1 MSYGTWLSGVV
12 NNAKKKAE
20 EAIGGAI
27 QTGQNVVNDAVQ
39 TGQQVVQNTV
49 NNAVNAGQ
57 QVVQNV
63 ASGYGDWVAQGQ
75 NVVNGAVQTGQQ
87 VATDYVNNTVIPIA
101 NQAVQAGQQAATD
114 YYNNTVVPTVNQ
126 TVANAQEQATNY
138 VNNTVVPTVNNA
150 IGQGAQAVTDNVNNI
165 NGQVQAA
172 VGNAP
177 TEGTQPVATP
187 TVQNPGTN
195 APITQE
201 PSQSTTTESP
211 GSEHIDSYE
220 EFLNKQANDYG
231 GIKDKTTAFYDQQ
244 NQEELKALDDLKAK
258 GDATAKD
265 IYDTTNKTLAEQKE
279 SIYNYADEQLNS
291 SLGYNQEAYDKLV
304 TSITQQMEAGKIS
317 AQEAKELLLIAAEE
331 AKNLTYASAER
342 QRQEAEK
349 MADIQRQRA
358 IADANS
364 AYEQNKTGY
373 GAKAEAM
380 GNMGLTGGGYS
391 DWLDSAAYAQNRAE
405 TQAARA
411 QSDTTKREAK
421 YSEDQKKLS
430 ADANYNEKK
439 YAAES
444 DYLNKIFDI
453 DTSYRANMSEA
464 EQTKLAAD
472 QKAKE
477 TAAGLKMDADTAER
491 EGKLQAETTY
501 KGYLYDNE
509 SEYQKNVLESNKTAG
524 AGKLNAEISYVE
536 SIMNNDKALAEYKE
550 SLKAGTKEAEE
561 KKLALYEQLIRGAG
575 NGTYSADD
583 AKALAEAFGFSEE
596 WTNNVVNSANNYQ
609 SGISDTENK
618 ANAEVSSQRYA
629 SLLTGAANGTY
640 NEATVK
646 ALAKEWGLSEDQ
658 TNELVKAAQD
668 YSSKVSDAESK
679 AKAEANVKNFA
690 GFLDNARNG
699 AYAGYTDKEIE
710 SLASELGIT
719 LNDSQKALIKASM
732 GIAAGEAG
740 EADDKYR
747 LNVYSELLMGA
758 KDGTYTADELKDFA
772 TRFGLDEGMTSKLM
786 TAAGAYETNK
796 GNAEANAATEQ
807 KRADFINILS
817 DIKMGAFNSSEIDA
831 IAKQFGFDSNDPADA
846 EMIQMFK
853 DAAQAYENGVEEMD
867 ENTKI
872 SIYSELL
879 SGAKSGA
886 YTEEEIADF
895 AERFGLDEGMTS
907 NLTTAVKDY
916 NTKISDA
923 EAEQNAANKTSNF
936 VNMLNDVKNGAYT
949 KDEIAEI
956 ASQLGFDENDPADK
970 KLIDMLTKAADR
982 YEAGVDEMDAA
993 TKTANF
999 VDLLGMVNSGQL
1011 TKEEAAEI
1019 AKQLGFDETA
1029 DKTSLDLLN
1038 TAADRYA
1045 SGTEEDKKAAKT
1057 TNFIALLDGANSGAY
1072 NSEQIAEI
1080 AAQLGFDANDPEDK
1094 KLIDML
1100 SKAADG
1106 FASEEAAAELKADKQ
1121 YMNGLYAEL
1130 LSAANNGDY
1139 DAEDIKDLASRFG
1152 FDEADQ
1158 GKLAKA
1164 AEKYAKNKAAEE
1176 LELKKGASAENKLQI
1191 ESTLTSDTTDEK
1203 IDEYVDAGYI
1213 TEEDAEKLKV
1223 DRNNVAKQELSDM
1236 IKGGDY
1242 TGAVERAEELYD
1254 NGKGYLDKDTY
1265 QSAYFGAAANNCTQV
1280 KTVDDIM
1287 NVEADLK
1294 NQLAAGQ
1301 ISQKDYDNLVSYMYQ
1316 NAGEVLDSG
1325 SYTVTNSQVKVLGM
1339 ETYHPT
1345 VKIGDEEV
1353 KFNGVT
1359 NTRNPA
1365 SQDVSPV
1372 LDKLAPNG
1380 GLIMFDGELYLKTE
1394 TDKHWTILNDNK
1406 RVKAL
1411 KEEYS
1416 KLYSRQPQIKA
1427 PKHEADPLPGANNTV
1442 GKTNTNIAGKDT

>member
-12 NNAKKKAE
+12 NNAKKKTE
-20 EAIGGAI
+20 ELVGGAI
-27 QTGQNVVNDAVQ
+27 Q

-87 VATDYVNNTVIPIA
+87 VATDYVNNTVIPAA
-101 NQAVQAGQQAATD
+101 NQAVQTGQQAATD

-126 TVANAQEQATNY
+126 TVANAQEQATDY

-177 TEGTQPVATP
+177 TEVTQPVTTP
-187 TVQNPGTN
+187 A
-195 APITQE
+195 APTQGE
-201 PSQSTTTESP
+201 
-211 GSEHIDSYE
+211 GEHIYTYE
-220 EFLNKQANDYG
+220 EFTQSSTGNEIRDQNTINTDKQNSETLSELDSMKAVADGTTEGIYNKTNETLE
-231 GIKDKTTAFYDQQ
+231 GIKQD
-244 NQEELKALDDLKAK
+244 
-258 GDATAKD
+258 
-265 IYDTTNKTLAEQKE
+265 
-279 SIYNYADEQLNS
+279 IYNYADTQLEG
-291 SLGYNQEAYDKLV
+291 SLGYNQEAYQKIVD
-304 TSITQQMEAGKIS
+304 TITQQMEAGKLT
-317 AQEAKELLLIAAEE
+317 AQEAKELILLAAEE

-411 QSDTTKREAK
+411 QSDTVKREAR
-421 YSEDQKKLS
+421 
-430 ADANYNEKK
+430 
-439 YAAES
+439 AAEEQTKLAADREKS
-444 DYLNKIFDI
+444 DKELQAELDYLNRLDEI
-453 DTSYRANMSEA
+453 DTSYLANMSDA

-472 QKAKE
+472 KAAKD
-477 TAAGLKMDADTAER
+477 TAAGLKLEADTEYKKGML
-491 EGKLQAETTY
+491 ENDTTY
-501 KGYLYDNE
+501 LGQLYQNIKDQ
-509 SEYQKNVLESNKTAG
+509 SAS
-524 AGKLNAEISYVE
+524 
-536 SIMNNDKALAEYKE
+536 D
-550 SLKAGTKEAEE
+550 KEA
-561 KKLALYEQLIRGAG
+561 
-575 NGTYSADD
+575 
-583 AKALAEAFGFSEE
+583 SEE
-596 WTNNVVNSANNYQ
+596 RRAYY
-609 SGISDTENK
+609 E
-618 ANAEVSSQRYA
+618 
-629 SLLTGAANGTY
+629 LLMKGAANGTY
-640 NEATVK
+640 NKEFLQTMAKDLGFDEEWTN
-646 ALAKEWGLSEDQ
+646 ALLNTAD
-658 TNELVKAAQD
+658 D
-668 YSSKVSDAESK
+668 YQNKVSSEESK
-679 AKAEANVKNFA
+679 AEADANVKNFA

-732 GIAAGEAG
+732 GIAAGEAD

-758 KDGTYTADELKDFA
+758 K
-772 TRFGLDEGMTSKLM
+772 
-786 TAAGAYETNK
+786 
-796 GNAEANAATEQ
+796 
-807 KRADFINILS
+807 
-817 DIKMGAFNSSEIDA
+817 
-831 IAKQFGFDSNDPADA
+831 
-846 EMIQMFK
+846 
-853 DAAQAYENGVEEMD
+853 
-867 ENTKI
+867 
-872 SIYSELL
+872 
-879 SGAKSGA
+879 SGA
-886 YTEEEIADF
+886 YTEAEIADF

-916 NTKISDA
+916 NTKVSNA
-923 EAEQNAANKTSNF
+923 EAEQNATNKTSNF

-956 ASQLGFDENDPADK
+956 ASQLGIKAAEGEKGSEGYKENDQ

-1011 TKEEAAEI
+1011 TKEEATEI

-1080 AAQLGFDANDPEDK
+1080 AAQLGFKAAEGEKGTEGYKENDQ

-1100 SKAADG
+1100 TKAADG

-1164 AEKYAKNKAAEE
+1164 AEKYAKNKAAEK
-1176 LELKKGASAENKLQI
+1176 LELQKGASAENKLQI
-1191 ESTLTSDTTDEK
+1191 ESTLTSDTTDDK
-1203 IDEYVDAGYI
+1203 IDEYVDAGWI

-1223 DRNNVAKQELSDM
+1223 ERNNVAKRELSDM

-1242 TGAVERAEELYD
+1242 AGAVERAEELYD

-1265 QSAYFGAAANNCTQV
+1265 QKTYFESQKRNCSQV
-1280 KTVDDIM
+1280 KTVDDVKSMEAELKNTLADGKISQADYDSLTKYM
-1287 NVEADLK
+1287 YESVGGKLNADQYTAELKASGMSVTANIQIGNTTYNSNLNKEADDDTISILNK
-1294 NQLAAGQ
+1294 IANSGDALVMLDGTLYFKSTLGWYSVKDKKGLYEAYNKQLSYQPKVKAPEHTVEKTKDENASGQ
-1301 ISQKDYDNLVSYMYQ
+1301 NNTPQTNNISYNNST
-1316 NAGEVLDSG
+1316 SG
-1325 SYTVTNSQVKVLGM
+1325 STGGGGGGNM
-1339 ETYHPT
+1339 M
-1345 VKIGDEEV
+1345 
-1353 KFNGVT
+1353 
-1359 NTRNPA
+1359 TR
-1365 SQDVSPV
+1365 
-1372 LDKLAPNG
+1372 
-1380 GLIMFDGELYLKTE
+1380 T
-1394 TDKHWTILNDNK
+1394 
-1406 RVKAL
+1406 
-1411 KEEYS
+1411 
-1416 KLYSRQPQIKA
+1416 
-1427 PKHEADPLPGANNTV
+1427 
-1442 GKTNTNIAGKDT
+1442 